1 MRKDRAAQRGK
12 PLDADCYKAKI
23 SHHEYGMNDN
33 RCFCYGLCAPHSVY
47 EVHPKCF
54 ECGAYVD
61 NAKPLPCAFE
71 ERLCTVQCIYYNT
84 CTRNPYRYD
93 QRRE

>member
-1 MRKDRAAQRGK
+1 MRNDRAAQRGK

-23 SHHEYGMNDN
+23 SKHEFGMGDN
-33 RCFCYGLCAPHSVY
+33 RCFCCGLIDCMTEEY
-47 EVHPKCF
+47 LRKCN
-54 ECGAYVD
+54 ECGAFAY
-61 NAKPLPCAFE
+61 NAKPLHCAFE

-93 QRRE
+93 QRKE